1 MATTGILAITQMEP
15 NQNNKSVTHNNAVDA
30 LEQAE
35 NRTLANAAV
44 GAGPWTL
51 SEAEF
56 TRYKVFKASGASGAY
71 NIVVPGEI
79 GVTNNTKRTFF
90 VWNADT
96 ADTATVK
103 SDAAGTT
110 VVLPP
115 GAIAEIVQD
124 HDDLVALT
132 RFSTIGDEALPYDVG
147 FYVSGKPG
155 ASANVMILVA
165 TRPFTLPDDF
175 AGSKYFNGA
184 NPTGNPIVFD
194 VQKNESSIGSIS
206 VTSGGV
212 ATFSTTGAGVSMAIG
227 DRLKVVAPGTQDAT
241 CADISVV
248 FRGARV

>member
-1 MATTGILAITQMEP
+1 MATTGILAITQMEQ
-15 NQNNKSVTHNNAVDA
+15 NQNNRYLTHNNAVDA

-35 NRTLANAAV
+35 NRPLANTAV
-44 GAGPWTL
+44 GAGPWTIT
-51 SEAEF
+51 EANF
-56 TRYKVFKASGASGAY
+56 TRYKIFKASGASAAY
-71 NIVVPGEI
+71 DIVVPSLIG
-79 GVTNNTKRTFF
+79 GVTATKRTFF

-96 ADTATVK
+96 VDTATVK
-103 SDAAGTT
+103 ASTPAAT

-115 GAIAEIVQD
+115 GAIAEISQD
-124 HDDLVALT
+124 GNDLIALT

-147 FYVSGKPG
+147 FFVSGKPG
-155 ASANVMILVA
+155 AAAVIMILVA

-184 NPTGNPIVFD
+184 NPTTNPISFD

-206 VTSGGV
+206 VTSSGV